1 MLDMLQDLVRH
12 KWHANAA
19 ILQAVRQHDA
29 AAHDEEIRK
38 LLHHILLANRYW
50 LLLALQREF
59 AREEESRIPEGLDSQ
74 IERFKE
80 TAIVEMDWIF
90 QLPESDLLR
99 QLRSTSLPAR
109 SFSVAE
115 AVMQVCMHS
124 HGHRA
129 QCAARLRALGG
140 APPMMDYIA
149 WLVQKPDPDWPVRS

>member
-1 MLDMLQDLVRH
+1 MRRF
-12 KWHANAA
+12 ASP
-19 ILQAVRQHDA
+19 
-29 AAHDEEIRK
+29 
-38 LLHHILLANRYW
+38 HHILLANRYW

-109 SFSVAE
+109 SFSVARQSCRC
-115 AVMQVCMHS
+115 ACTAMDIAHS
-124 HGHRA
+124 A
-129 QCAARLRALGG
+129 QPASGLSAALRPYGLYRLAGSETH
-140 APPMMDYIA
+140 
-149 WLVQKPDPDWPVRS
+149 PDWPVRS